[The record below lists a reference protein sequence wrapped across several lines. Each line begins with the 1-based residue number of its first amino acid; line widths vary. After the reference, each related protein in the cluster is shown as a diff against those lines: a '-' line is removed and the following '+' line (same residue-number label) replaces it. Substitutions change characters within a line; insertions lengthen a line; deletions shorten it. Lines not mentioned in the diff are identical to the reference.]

1 MRQRT
6 QTRFGCCS
14 SSDLVVVEPGG
25 GRQRLAETEPL
36 RTRGDVVLGVDIGGT
51 KTALLAWAL
60 TTDAVLA
67 QDVFPT
73 PTEIGPEAMVDRL
86 RAAIDTLLAD
96 CGHEQAN
103 LFGIGVAVPG

>member
-14 SSDLVVVEPGG
+14 RSDRLGGEPGG

-51 KTALLAWAL
+51 KTALLAWEL

-67 QDVFPT
+67 QDVVAT
-73 PTEIGPEAMVDRL
+73 PTEIGPEAMVDAL
-86 RAAIDTLLAD
+86 VAAIDTLLAD
-96 CGHEQAN
+96 CGQERAS
-103 LFGIGVAVPG
+103 LRGVGVA